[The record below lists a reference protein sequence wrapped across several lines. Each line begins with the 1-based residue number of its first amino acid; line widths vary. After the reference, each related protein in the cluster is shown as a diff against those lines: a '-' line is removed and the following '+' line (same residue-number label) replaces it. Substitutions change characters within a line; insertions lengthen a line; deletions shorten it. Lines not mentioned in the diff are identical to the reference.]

1 MGTPQEAPLLSAGE
15 PNRRRRLIYIR
26 HFEQSSHA
34 CADPPLKRSDEN
46 IANPGPYDRIICSPY
61 LRCRA
66 TAQLINDAWAGG
78 ERPITVDVRL
88 AEFQGAKT
96 RKRFKLDATSRQFG
110 EVPPPRKPGRSVP
123 RGWTRIWRTHARSA
137 GRRWSSLTAWWCA
150 TRNTSYRARRRLRAR
165 PQCSVRWRIQWN

>member
-110 EVPPPRKPGRSVP
+110 EVAPPQETWAQCAARLDA
-123 RGWTRIWRTHARSA
+123 HLAYARSLSGTTLVVTHGVVVRYA
-137 GRRWSSLTAWWCA
+137 QHQLQGQTRFARGRNVPFGGGFSE
-150 TRNTSYRARRRLRAR
+150 
-165 PQCSVRWRIQWN
+165 